1 MSKLSLNEVFTVD
14 TNSSQAFKKCY
25 RHPVIVA
32 LDKDAND
39 TPVVMK
45 TLVDSCYT
53 GKGLVTLKAARTF
66 GLHIRPAT
74 HRGTFT
80 SVGGKFKAIRYA
92 TLSSVMLPVQ

>member
-1 MSKLSLNEVFTVD
+1 MSNLSLNEVFTVD

-39 TPVVMK
+39 NPVVMK

-53 GKGLVTLKAARTF
+53 GKGLVTLKTARTF